1 MHGEGL
7 YDVFTVK
14 QSRVLGLHYHLERF
28 FAGIEY
34 QQLPISL
41 DKDQIIDVVAELYRA
56 SNLTDCQICMIVTR
70 GVPQTYIIRDILTT
84 VPEFM
89 IFPVPYRMLNGGT
102 PLNLC
107 ISQQVRRIPDWAVD
121 QRHKNFARQDFNRAA
136 IECHQ
141 LGFHRPLLLDE
152 HGYATEG
159 PQFNVAIIKNGKVR
173 SPAKNRLSGVTM
185 KILAELCSENNI
197 EFEFAD
203 ITVEKLMDAD
213 DAFATCTLG
222 GIVNIA
228 KVDQQLYQESETQ
241 KKLKDLYAQAW
252 QLDRYTQRI

>member
-1 MHGEGL
+1 
-7 YDVFTVK
+7 
-14 QSRVLGLHYHLERF
+14 
-28 FAGIEY
+28 
-34 QQLPISL
+34 
-41 DKDQIIDVVAELYRA
+41 
-56 SNLTDCQICMIVTR
+56 
-70 GVPQTYIIRDILTT
+70 
-84 VPEFM
+84 
-89 IFPVPYRMLNGGT
+89 MLFRST
-102 PLNLC
+102 
-107 ISQQVRRIPDWAVD
+107 
-121 QRHKNFARQDFNRAA
+121 
-136 IECHQ
+136 
-141 LGFHRPLLLDE
+141 
-152 HGYATEG
+152 
-159 PQFNVAIIKNGKVR
+159 